1 MPYIKPERRKYFD
14 ERINNMFCEALLE
27 TCSMG
32 IGDLNYIVTRLCRQ
46 YLNRGEKNY
55 AALNEII
62 GMLECAKLELY
73 RRKVVPYEE
82 QKISENGDVQ

>member
-1 MPYIKPERRKYFD
+1 MPYIKQERRKYFD
-14 ERINNMFCEALLE
+14 ERINDMFIEALLE

-32 IGDLNYIVTRLCRQ
+32 IGDLNYIVTRLCHQ

-55 AALNEII
+55 AAFNEMI

-82 QKISENGDVQ
+82 KKIEESGDL